1 MVRKSVLITLAC
13 CLLIATATITASAQ
27 TVYEG
32 TISSTFTTI
41 AEQINL
47 PVMADYVF
55 FRSGQYT
62 YTLVVGDLEYNSGN
76 FSLSDAGKVYT
87 ITQVNNSGYGS
98 TSYYSYS
105 VSDVSSYKVEADD
118 KLVYSNLGGYPTL
131 NNNSDVYSFSI
142 LIVLSIIAL
151 CSLIRPTFNFLM
163 RDRGERI

>member
-13 CLLIATATITASAQ
+13 CFLIATATITASAQ

-32 TISSTFTTI
+32 TMSSTFTTI

-87 ITQVNNSGYGS
+87 ITQVNGSGYS
-98 TSYYSYS
+98 ASYYSYA
-105 VSDVSSYKVEADD
+105 VSDVDTYTIETGG
-118 KLVYSNLGGYPTL
+118 KLVYSNLAGYPVL

-142 LIVLSIIAL
+142 LIVLSVIAL
-151 CSLIRPTFNFLM
+151 CAFIRPTFNFLM
-163 RDRGERI
+163 RDRGERT